1 MEYFVAESYKDFI
14 YDITKAYK
22 NDNCKLV
29 VDAKRKCNRCNG
41 TGIAI
46 SHVENGVPV
55 PYINDN
61 GVCYGCEGRG
71 YEYKTIRLYTEKE
84 HQANLRAAE
93 RREEKRKAKLEE
105 YQAKLAAQ
113 ADEKKAKWLEDE
125 AFSEDGFTFCYI
137 MPDSYARKNELKN
150 AGFKYNANLGWHR
163 PTADGFE
170 EGVIRISANDV
181 ADFSAWGSGT
191 YRASAK
197 QFVKDAAKHMLP
209 VSNSE
214 WIGEEGEKVKDIVA
228 EIISIYGY
236 EGRWGYTSNITFKSG
251 DNIIKWSTS
260 TNIVYNV
267 GDKVKIAGTVKAKE
281 EYNNEKYT
289 RLTRCRLTEI

>member
-1 MEYFVAESYKDFI
+1 MEYFE
-14 YDITKAYK
+14 
-22 NDNCKLV
+22 
-29 VDAKRKCNRCNG
+29 
-41 TGIAI
+41 
-46 SHVENGVPV
+46 
-55 PYINDN
+55 
-61 GVCYGCEGRG
+61 
-71 YEYKTIRLYTEKE
+71 
-84 HQANLRAAE
+84 AE
-93 RREEKRKAKLEE
+93 RREEERKAKLEE

-163 PTADGFE
+163 PTADDFE
-170 EGVIRISANDV
+170 EGVICISANDV

-214 WIGEEGEKVKDIVA
+214 WIGEEGEKVKDFLKRANDKEKPQFLLSMETWEKCELIKRGKFLDIFINDQDIIIRENVA
-228 EIISIYGY
+228 RQGFGLNQLI
-236 EGRWGYTSNITFKSG
+236 
-251 DNIIKWSTS
+251 D
-260 TNIVYNV
+260 
-267 GDKVKIAGTVKAKE
+267 DKE
-281 EYNNEKYT
+281 
-289 RLTRCRLTEI
+289 

>member
-1 MEYFVAESYKDFI
+1 MEYFVAE
-14 YDITKAYK
+14 TYK
-22 NDNCKLV
+22 NWERIGEPFEQKGKLFTKV
-29 VDAKRKCNRCNG
+29 KNKCDRCTKG
-41 TGIAI
+41 VYVTR
-46 SHVENGVPV
+46 VENGQPV
-55 PYINDN
+55 PHPAYG
-61 GVCYGCEGRG
+61 GVCLKCGGTGWLE
-71 YEYKTIRLYTEKE
+71 KTVRLYTEKE

-93 RREEKRKAKLEE
+93 RREEERKAKLEE

-113 ADEKKAKWLEDE
+113 ADEKRAQWLEDE

-170 EGVIRISANDV
+170 EGVICISANDV

-267 GDKVKIAGTVKAKE
+267 GDKVKIAGTVKAHE